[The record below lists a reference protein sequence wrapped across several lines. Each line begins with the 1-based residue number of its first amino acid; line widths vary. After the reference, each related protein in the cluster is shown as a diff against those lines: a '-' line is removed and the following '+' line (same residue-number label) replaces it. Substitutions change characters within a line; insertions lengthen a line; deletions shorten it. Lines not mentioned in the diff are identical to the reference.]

1 MSKVNYEKENL
12 CVNCDLK
19 FLKSV
24 VKCPECGKKLRMS
37 ARTSWKNKTRTR
49 FNCTSCGHLYGDCDC
64 VCCKADEIVQNI

>member
-24 VKCPECGKKLRMS
+24 VKCPECGRKLRMS
-37 ARTSWKNKTRTR
+37 ARASWKNKTRMR
-49 FNCTSCGHLYGDCDC
+49 FNCASCGHLYGDCDC
-64 VCCKADEIVQNI
+64 VCCKADEIEII